1 MLYLIYL
8 NTREN
13 ELKDEIKQHNL
24 KIILAKNDYDTAVLN
39 FETLNNQNKKS
50 SVSLVYETYKKMEG
64 VSPLLL
70 LKLKVMQNKK
80 DIEILKFEQEL
91 YISFIEYLS
100 LNEILFQKPY
110 LNYLSDTLELL
121 TDQ

>member
-1 MLYLIYL
+1 M
-8 NTREN
+8 TKEN
-13 ELKDEIKQHNL
+13 ELKDEIKLHKL

-39 FETLNNQNKKS
+39 FETLNNQNKES

-80 DIEILKFEQEL
+80 DIEILHFEQEL

-121 TDQ
+121 TD